1 MSQKPNL
8 ELRQSTIED
17 LDFLYKVSTLAM
29 RDVSAILDKDKL
41 INEAHRF
48 DEYKNKF
55 DPQKIAVIVFYAVD
69 IGRLRVV
76 KTSDEIY
83 IGGIQILPEYQGL
96 GIGTKIFENITKE
109 AKIENKTIK
118 LEVHKVNTKAI
129 KFYKKLGFV
138 VTSETEK
145 QFIMKKYD

>member
-1 MSQKPNL
+1 M
-8 ELRQSTIED
+8 EG
-17 LDFLYKVSTLAM
+17 
-29 RDVSAILDKDKL
+29 VSAILDKDEL
-41 INEAHRF
+41 IDEAHRF
-48 DEYKNKF
+48 HEYKNKF
-55 DPQKIAVIVFYAVD
+55 DPQKIAVIVFNAVD

-96 GIGTKIFENITKE
+96 GIGTKILENITKE

-118 LEVHKVNTKAI
+118 LEVHKVNIRAI

-138 VTSETEK
+138 VTSETEI
-145 QFIMKKYD
+145 QFIMQK